1 MDEFVRYVPTIALA
15 IASIVWAIRQEGLL
29 KSEREARLRL
39 EEEINR
45 YYATKEEVVRL
56 DGAIS
61 LVASQLPDV
70 KALLVRIEGKVD
82 SFLVAAVRQ
91 SASRTVRDETRSS

>member
-1 MDEFVRYVPTIALA
+1 MDELLRYLPLIALA
-15 IASIVWAIRQEGLL
+15 AASVVWAIRQEGQVR
-29 KSEREARLRL
+29 SEREARERL
-39 EEEINR
+39 AQELDR

-91 SASRTVRDETRSS
+91 SASRTVRDDTRS